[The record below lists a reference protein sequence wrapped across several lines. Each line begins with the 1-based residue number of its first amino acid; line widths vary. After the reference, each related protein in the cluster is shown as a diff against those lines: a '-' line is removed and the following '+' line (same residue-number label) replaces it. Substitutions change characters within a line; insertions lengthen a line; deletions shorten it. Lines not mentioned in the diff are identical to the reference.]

1 MEQRPEELTN
11 IEAILQS
18 TAVGLAVLNEQLRY
32 LQVNERFAE
41 MNGLTI
47 AQHVGRRVR
56 DVLPEAA
63 ETIEPILRD
72 VLATGQPIVNVE
84 IEFEPDEGR
93 GRKSRREH
101 YTPLRNEQGTVI
113 GIMITAVPTQ
123 YAPAPPRA
131 DFWAWAD
138 VMPHLVW
145 TATRDGVI
153 EYHNWHAFYFNQSAG
168 QPGTSWPWERI
179 LHPEDQERT
188 VQAWSKAVE
197 SGVPF
202 QVEHRIL
209 QQDGRYSWYLSRAR
223 LVTDAQGEVS
233 RWYGTA
239 TNIDAQKETERALRE
254 SEQRYRAMFELSTVG
269 FAELDLTSGRY
280 LSVNARFCQITGYTA
295 EELLQMTYVDVTHP
309 EDLNQDH
316 GRFDQL
322 LRGEDEEYLSN
333 KRYVRKDG
341 EIRWVEARARLIRD
355 AEGNPLRSLGSAVDI
370 TDRVEAE
377 AERERLVAQLAREQ
391 ERLAQLNQTLE
402 QRVKERTA
410 ELVLAEQRERQRI
423 AQVLHDDVQQM
434 LYSIQLTLQVFGDD
448 LEGSRM
454 EELEEVQQH
463 VAAVI
468 QATRSLSTELQL
480 EAVQRE
486 RLEESF
492 QWLSQFM
499 NNQYGLQVMVEVN
512 GECRI
517 EEPASRELIVRSV
530 RELLFNV
537 VKHAGVQQAW
547 LLAREEPEWLVVEVA
562 DEGAGFEVEE
572 ILLGRDNRTG
582 LGISTIQERLELL
595 GGHFQVASRPGEGT
609 RITLR
614 IPADTTELDEA
625 SSA

>member
-1 MEQRPEELTN
+1 
-11 IEAILQS
+11 
-18 TAVGLAVLNEQLRY
+18 
-32 LQVNERFAE
+32 
-41 MNGLTI
+41 
-47 AQHVGRRVR
+47 
-56 DVLPEAA
+56 
-63 ETIEPILRD
+63 
-72 VLATGQPIVNVE
+72 
-84 IEFEPDEGR
+84 
-93 GRKSRREH
+93 
-101 YTPLRNEQGTVI
+101 
-113 GIMITAVPTQ
+113 
-123 YAPAPPRA
+123 
-131 DFWAWAD
+131 
-138 VMPHLVW
+138 
-145 TATRDGVI
+145 
-153 EYHNWHAFYFNQSAG
+153 
-168 QPGTSWPWERI
+168 GTSWPWERI

-269 FAELDLTSGRY
+269 LAELDLTSGRY

-333 KRYVRKDG
+333 KRHVRKDG

-512 GECRI
+512 GECR
-517 EEPASRELIVRSV
+517 
-530 RELLFNV
+530 
-537 VKHAGVQQAW
+537 
-547 LLAREEPEWLVVEVA
+547 
-562 DEGAGFEVEE
+562 
-572 ILLGRDNRTG
+572 
-582 LGISTIQERLELL
+582 
-595 GGHFQVASRPGEGT
+595 
-609 RITLR
+609 
-614 IPADTTELDEA
+614 
-625 SSA
+625 